1 MVNAAGESRHR
12 VFFALWPTESL
23 RAQIVEQTRTL
34 VDTQGGRAI
43 PPSNLHVT
51 LLFLGAIAFPSLTDL
66 VRAASSINAS
76 SFDID
81 FDHVTVWRRSKVLV
95 LGASRTPDALRSL
108 VEGLRISSLQAKAV
122 LDTEDYRPHITLA
135 RDVERSRGVLPQVE
149 SLQWPA
155 REFVLVESKS
165 GAKGSN
171 YSVIYRWP
179 LA

>member
-1 MVNAAGESRHR
+1 MVSAAGESRHR

-23 RAQIVEQTRTL
+23 RAQIVDQTRTL
-34 VDTQGGRAI
+34 VDARSGRPI

-51 LLFLGAIAFPSLTDL
+51 LLFIGAIAFPLLTDL
-66 VRAASSINAS
+66 VKAASLIDAS
-76 SFDID
+76 SFDLE
-81 FDHVTVWRRSKVLV
+81 FDHAAIWGRSKVLV

-108 VEGLRISSLQAKAV
+108 VESLRISSLQAKAV

-135 RDVERSRGVLPQVE
+135 RDVERSRGELPQVE
-149 SLQWPA
+149 PLQWPA